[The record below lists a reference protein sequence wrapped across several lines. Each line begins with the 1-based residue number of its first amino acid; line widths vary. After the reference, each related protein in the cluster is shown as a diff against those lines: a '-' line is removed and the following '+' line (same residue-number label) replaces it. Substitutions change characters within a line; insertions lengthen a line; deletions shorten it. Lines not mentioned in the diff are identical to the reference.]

1 MLLSSRSECEEQQ
14 AIERIALSR
23 HPEATGVKEIQP
35 FLMTDEKAD
44 AWLVILTTSKKFECI
59 NTLVTAEDI
68 SRAPSNL

>member
-1 MLLSSRSECEEQQ
+1 MNEYEEQQ

-44 AWLVILTTSKKFECI
+44 AWLVILTTAKEFEYLT
-59 NTLVTAEDI
+59 TLVTGEDI
-68 SRAPSNL
+68 RDEAQ